1 VCGVEDCL
9 GFVQLLEKKMA
20 TTEAETP
27 VESAKVSDEEVRQ
40 AIKDLLKDI
49 DIASTSIREIRTLLQ
64 AKLGDRFDVE
74 ERKDFVKDTVA
85 SFLLEGDEDEDQDP
99 SEADEAEDDENEESV
114 PTAVEVASPDK
125 GKKKSGGF
133 AKPLLLAD
141 ELAEFMGSKI
151 ASRTDVTKK
160 IWEYIKANDLQ
171 NPSNRR
177 EILCDEAFEKL
188 MKRKK
193 INMFKMTQVLNPVC
207 AVQQSSSS
215 RRRCCCS

>member
-1 VCGVEDCL
+1 
-9 GFVQLLEKKMA
+9 MA

-27 VESAKVSDEEVRQ
+27 VESAPISDEEVRQ
-40 AIKDLLKDI
+40 AIKDLLKGI
-49 DIASTSIREIRTLLQ
+49 DIASTSIREIRALLQ

-85 SFLLEGDEDEDQDP
+85 SFLLEGDDEDEDEGQDP
-99 SEADEAEDDENEESV
+99 SDANEAENDENEESV
-114 PTAVEVASPDK
+114 PAAAEASSPNN
-125 GKKKSGGF
+125 GKKKGGGF

-151 ASRTDVTKK
+151 ASRTDVTKR
-160 IWEYIKANDLQ
+160 IWEYIKANNLQ
-171 NPSNRR
+171 NPANRR

-207 AVQQSSSS
+207 TVYYDH
-215 RRRCCCS
+215 